1 MGRRQQTTSLSDFM
15 PVENLD
21 ALTLEQGS
29 VASEK
34 PAVNSQSAINKQSA
48 GETTPAGHRNDVRE
62 QMKSLVRTPRETST
76 GQKHAA
82 SMTHSSVGRGRTTRD
97 RSSRGRDS
105 RNVAVAVASA
115 RGKAKARS
123 AGGRKSEA
131 TQRPVRSDA
140 QQAVVNQPV
149 GTTIARTIYT
159 SDGRPRSVG
168 DPTAERSSTVAVV
181 PGLTCF
187 ITFNSTSL
195 RPRVG

>member
-21 ALTLEQGS
+21 ALTLDQGS

-34 PAVNSQSAINKQSA
+34 PAINSQSAINKQSA
-48 GETTPAGHRNDVRE
+48 SETTPAGHRNDVRE

-105 RNVAVAVASA
+105 RNVAVASA
-115 RGKAKARS
+115 RGKARS

-168 DPTAERSSTVAVV
+168 DPTAERFSTVAVV

-195 RPRVG
+195 RPRVGSGAL